1 MLSKYFKAPH
11 RMQAIRSGPAGALI
25 EGFARR
31 LSEGGCEEIS
41 ARRHIRAAEHSY
53 IGQFAEA
60 CLFALWTRKHSN
72 ASVPISTNAAAVAIA
87 APTVTQSLLA
97 RGVSYNTSKVAR
109 SRLYANASLSRQNRI
124 VEVVLH
130 VDEGATWNI

>member
-1 MLSKYFKAPH
+1 MLSKYFKASH
-11 RMQAIRSGPAGALI
+11 RIQAIRSGPAGALI

-31 LSEGGCEEIS
+31 LL
-41 ARRHIRAAEHSY
+41 RRATRRYPLAATFEPQNTSY

-60 CLFALWTRKHSN
+60 CRIALWTRKHSN

-97 RGVSYNTSKVAR
+97 RGVSYNTSKVAT

-124 VEVVLH
+124 C
-130 VDEGATWNI
+130 

>member
-1 MLSKYFKAPH
+1 MLSKYFKASH
-11 RMQAIRSGPAGALI
+11 RIQAIRSGPAGALI

-31 LSEGGCEEIS
+31 LSEGGYEEIS
-41 ARRHIRAAEHSY
+41 ARRLERQNTSY

-97 RGVSYNTSKVAR
+97 RGVSYNTSKVAT

-124 VEVVLH
+124 C
-130 VDEGATWNI
+130 